1 MPILA
6 IILLFLSASLHA
18 LWNFLL
24 KKSHEK
30 YIAMGWQVII
40 SGIMSVVLI
49 FFTGLPP
56 RSMWLFA
63 IISMILEAIYFI
75 LLSVAYTSHDFS
87 LVYPIARG
95 AAPALLV
102 LWSAIF
108 LHEKLT
114 LGGYLGLAMITAGM
128 MVIGATTLLQN
139 RGGVPPESG
148 RNKPNLK
155 GILVA
160 LSVSLIISIYTLI
173 DGTAVKTGPALSY
186 GLSMFVMVPFVTTP
200 YLTRHYGW
208 GHFVES
214 WNKNRSYLLLGGA
227 LGLIAYMLALFAY
240 TFAPLSYSGAIR
252 EVSAVIG
259 AFFGW
264 RFLNEQMGG
273 IRVVGS
279 AIVFAGV
286 LVIAIFG

>member
-6 IILLFLSASLHA
+6 IVLLFLSASMHA
-18 LWNFLL
+18 AWNFLL
-24 KKSHEK
+24 KSAEEK
-30 YIAMGWQVII
+30 YVAMGWQVIL
-40 SGIMSVVLI
+40 SGLFSVVLI

-56 RSMWLFA
+56 RSMWFFA
-63 IISMILEAIYFI
+63 VVSMCLEAIYFI
-75 LLSVAYTSHDFS
+75 LLCIAYSDHDFS

-102 LWSAIF
+102 LWSALF

-114 LGGYLGLAMITAGM
+114 VGGYIGLALITGGM
-128 MVIGATTLLQN
+128 MVIGGTTLWKSN
-139 RGGVPPESG
+139 GE
-148 RNKPNLK
+148 KPHVR
-155 GILVA
+155 GILTA
-160 LSVSLIISIYTLI
+160 LSVALVISIYTFI
-173 DGTAVKTGPALSY
+173 DGTAVKHGPALPY

-200 YLTRHYGW
+200 YIANRYGW
-208 GHFVES
+208 KSFRTV
-214 WNKNRSYLLLGGA
+214 WDKNRVYLLIGGV

-259 AFFGW
+259 AFLGW
-264 RFLNEQMGG
+264 RFMKEEMGG

-279 AIVFAGV
+279 AIVFVGV
-286 LVIAIFG
+286 MVIAIFG